1 MDNSELIIIIIG
13 AAFVI
18 LGIISF
24 LWSRKE
30 EGAWYGSV
38 STKIDVREFLD
49 RNPGRPEPNA
59 LRIGG
64 VISVLVGVA
73 VLMVALGIHIWG

>member
-73 VLMVALGIHIWG
+73 VLLVALGFHIWG